1 MHITCTCTC
10 ACTFYLLPAFACPRV
25 HMLQS
30 AWSLYVFAQSISLL
44 STFHL
49 TLFFSLPVPLSP
61 HAHGSRRQVLCMA
74 YMFIAPTLTL
84 TLLALPTPTQV
95 LCMAYMFIALA
106 IVCDEYFVRYLVIT
120 PSSSYHP

>member
-1 MHITCTCTC
+1 MS
-10 ACTFYLLPAFACPRV
+10 ACHALTKIGANPDPNPDPSPNSNPIRLALLTP
-25 HMLQS
+25 
-30 AWSLYVFAQSISLL
+30 
-44 STFHL
+44 T
-49 TLFFSLPVPLSP
+49 
-61 HAHGSRRQVLCMA
+61 QVLCMA

-84 TLLALPTPTQV
+84 TLLTPTQV